1 MTSWAADDAGVVRL
15 SDGRLIRGTGAR
27 RPRGQTPAPEFD
39 VYLLGRYPRMAD
51 WPYRWVRWPDFR
63 LPASTE
69 DAIDALREAHARAAS
84 ERVEI
89 ACEGGVGRTGTAL
102 AVLAVMSGV
111 PPDSCHRGVSVRADL
126 QRGQDRLGGG
136 RDRVGCD
143 VLVAGDAD
151 GDLLDRSQ
159 CLDDLLD
166 AQSGRGL

>member
-111 PPDSCHRGVSVRADL
+111 PADAAVVWVRTNYHPRAVETRR
-126 QRGQDRLGGG
+126 QRAW
-136 RDRVGCD
+136 VTTA
-143 VLVAGDAD
+143 VASS
-151 GDLLDRSQ
+151 LS
-159 CLDDLLD
+159 
-166 AQSGRGL
+166 